1 MPFYRVGNTMMH
13 VKFGGK
19 LKKNP
24 PAPCCARILA
34 SVNGVRLETR
44 CMAIGSFLCD
54 WPVDGGGTCDAPLCE
69 EHAHQV
75 AADRHYCPRHRAE
88 QQRQAPELF

>member
-19 LKKNP
+19 LKRNP

-34 SVNGVRLETR
+34 SVNGEQLETR
-44 CMAIGSFLCD
+44 CMAISSLLCD
-54 WPVDGGGTCDAPLCE
+54 WPVDGRTCDAPLCE
-69 EHAHQV
+69 QHAHQV
-75 AADRHYCPRHRAE
+75 GPDRHYCRAHRAL
-88 QQRQAPELF
+88 QLLAVKELF